1 MNAPN
6 LFTFAT
12 SELSLD
18 AFVCWLASWAD
29 PKYAALNP
37 PLHDTAVAFVTRLVE
52 LGTGSK
58 PSKMQEI
65 KALKQEKDIDV
76 LLLVND
82 DIAIIIEDKTHTQDH
97 SDQLRRYK
105 KSVQENHPNRNIVGV
120 YLKIGD
126 QADYTRV
133 QQAGYGCLLR
143 KDFLSVLDQGAEAGV
158 QNHIF
163 DDFRSYLHGIE
174 TAVQSYATVPIAYWD
189 ADDDRGNRWVG
200 FFIALKNRLAEGCD
214 WKSVPNPSGG
224 FMGLNW
230 HWRDGRFL
238 QLEGKKLCFKIEVKE
253 KSEQT
258 RKWQE
263 WHNALNANVIPGG
276 IQLSKPVR
284 RAGTWMTVA
293 VLAGGYLQTHENG
306 TLDMESTLQILQ
318 KAVALMDAAVG
329 KDSGGNPVTVT

>member
-6 LFTFAT
+6 LFSFAT

-29 PKYAALNP
+29 PTFGTLNP
-37 PLHDTAVAFVTRLVE
+37 PLHATAVAFVTRLIDI
-52 LGTGSK
+52 GQGSK
-58 PSKMQEI
+58 PSKLHEI
-65 KALKQEKDIDV
+65 RALKQEKDIDV

-82 DIAIIIEDKTHTQDH
+82 DIAIIIEDKTDTQDH

-105 KSVQENHPNRNIVGV
+105 ERLQKAHPNRKIVGV

-126 QADYTRV
+126 QADYGRV
-133 QQAGYGCLLR
+133 QEAGYGCFLR

-163 DDFRSYLHGIE
+163 DDFRLYLRGIE
-174 TAVQSYATVPIAYWD
+174 TAVQSYSTVPVADWD
-189 ADDDRGNRWVG
+189 ADEDRANRWAG
-200 FFIALKNRLAEGCD
+200 FFIALKNRLTEGCD
-214 WKSVPNPSGG
+214 WKYVPNPRGG

-230 HWRDGRFL
+230 HWKDGRFL

-258 RKWQE
+258 KKWQE
-263 WHNALNANVIPGG
+263 WHNALIANVIPGG
-276 IQLSKPVR
+276 IRLSKPVH
-284 RAGTWMTVA
+284 RAGTWTTVA
-293 VLAGGYLQTHENG
+293 VLEGGYLQTHENG
-306 TLDMESTLQILQ
+306 TLDLENTHQVLQ
-318 KAVALMDAAVG
+318 KAVALMDAAAG
-329 KDSGGNPVTVT
+329 KESKKE